1 MSSLFSFVWPSSSK
15 DDRDEDRTKASTSS
29 AHYAPSRLYWSNSST
44 LHINTAMVSAPLQ
57 KPSPVSLTGFDGQ
70 SQPRKTQPSTV
81 AWLSGTDSNG
91 EEIVTNLPIIPP
103 PAVPKPQLG
112 GGHLHPIS
120 RAASSPATSPSYS
133 SPSYTPPSYS
143 SPSPS
148 SSSLTSSSP
157 STSSSTKLVP
167 PRLQMNRALN
177 HSTQSLRLDS
187 TIFDRYGKKQLSPI
201 AEQDYI
207 SPESLRR
214 SIPLPSI
221 SAELTPVSPSTNHS
235 HNTNGSDITRPS
247 PVYSSPFILRPLN
260 RTGSQSSS
268 RTHISNLTTQ
278 SETPPSIPPLDLRP
292 PFPGPHPSHDGDGPA
307 LRPKKSLNFIHMP
320 TIGSEEE
327 GPSGSEYGGESDIA
341 SLHADSFVTASDSLH
356 ERSSFY
362 DAVPLADRDSK
373 PEFPSPPT
381 SDRSTSRPTS
391 STDPP
396 RPRSPPSASESFI
409 HRHWDGF
416 ATLYTGPV
424 TFETKP
430 SPLSLSPACWAFWL
444 GFLFPFLW
452 LVGGW
457 HFTNFGEQPPK
468 FTFCE
473 FYFNV
478 GYWKVVYFCHGRRRE
493 KKKGKECVLPQWLEK
508 SEQSNEEAR
517 MNDASRSTTRRGF
530 LFGYPF
536 VPRPTVSSGRRQG
549 TFQRCRGLGM
559 KMFSKFNWFFDHFYG
574 IRLSE
579 VKGRKETGRRM
590 IDPWIQRCRYAFCY
604 VVILFFAGLLAGAI
618 YLLVINTKGLL

>member
-1 MSSLFSFVWPSSSK
+1 MSSLLSFIWPSSSK
-15 DDRDEDRTKASTSS
+15 DDHDEDHTRASTSS
-29 AHYAPSRLYWSNSST
+29 VHRAPNRLYWSNSST
-44 LHINTAMVSAPLQ
+44 LHINTTMVSAPLQ

-70 SQPRKTQPSTV
+70 SQPRKNQPSTV
-81 AWLSGTDSNG
+81 AWLSTTDSNG
-91 EEIVTNLPIIPP
+91 EQIVTNLPIIPP
-103 PAVPKPQLG
+103 PAVPKSQLG

-133 SPSYTPPSYS
+133 SPS
-143 SPSPS
+143 PS
-148 SSSLTSSSP
+148 SSSLSSSSP
-157 STSSSTKLVP
+157 SSSSSTKLVP

-187 TIFDRYGKKQLSPI
+187 TIYDRYGKKQLSPI
-201 AEQDYI
+201 AEQDYF

-221 SAELTPVSPSTNHS
+221 SAELTPVTPSTNQS

-362 DAVPLADRDSK
+362 DAIVPPRVPPRVPTRLGHLHQLLNPSSTATGTA
-373 PEFPSPPT
+373 SPPYT
-381 SDRSTSRPTS
+381 PAQS
-391 STDPP
+391 S
-396 RPRSPPSASESFI
+396 
-409 HRHWDGF
+409 
-416 ATLYTGPV
+416 
-424 TFETKP
+424 FETKP
-430 SPLSLSPACWAFWL
+430 SRLSLSPACWAFWL

-478 GYWKVVYFCHGRRRE
+478 GYWKVAYFCQGRRRE
-493 KKKGKECVLPQWLEK
+493 KKKKGKESVLPQWLEK
-508 SEQSNEEAR
+508 SEQSNEVAR
-517 MNDASRSTTRRGF
+517 MNDASSSTRRGF

-536 VPRPTVSSGRRQG
+536 VPRPTVPSGRRQG
-549 TFQRCRGLGM
+549 TFRRCRGMGM
-559 KMFSKFNWFFDHFYG
+559 KMFSKCNWFFDHFYG

-618 YLLVINTKGLL
+618 YLLVVNTKGLL

>member
-15 DDRDEDRTKASTSS
+15 DDHGEDHTRASTSS
-29 AHYAPSRLYWSNSST
+29 VHRAPNRLYWSNSST
-44 LHINTAMVSAPLQ
+44 LHINTSMVSAPLQ
-57 KPSPVSLTGFDGQ
+57 KPSPVSLTGSDGQ
-70 SQPRKTQPSTV
+70 SQPRKNQPSTV
-81 AWLSGTDSNG
+81 AWLSTTDSNG
-91 EEIVTNLPIIPP
+91 EQIVTNLPIIPP
-103 PAVPKPQLG
+103 PAVPKSQLG

-133 SPSYTPPSYS
+133 SPS
-143 SPSPS
+143 PS
-148 SSSLTSSSP
+148 SSSLSSSSP
-157 STSSSTKLVP
+157 SSSSSTKLVP

-187 TIFDRYGKKQLSPI
+187 TIYDRYGKKQLSPI
-201 AEQDYI
+201 AEQDYF

-221 SAELTPVSPSTNHS
+221 SAELTPVTPSTNQS

-327 GPSGSEYGGESDIA
+327 GPSGSEYGGESDLA

-362 DAVPLADRDSK
+362 DAVPFADRDSK
-373 PEFPSPPT
+373 PEFSSPTT
-381 SDRSTSRPTS
+381 SDRSASRRAS
-391 STDPP
+391 SADP
-396 RPRSPPSASESFI
+396 PRSPPSASESFI

-416 ATLYTGPV
+416 ASLYTGPV
-424 TFETKP
+424 SFETKP
-430 SPLSLSPACWAFWL
+430 SRLSLSPACWAFWL

-478 GYWKVVYFCHGRRRE
+478 GYWKVAYFCQGRRRE
-493 KKKGKECVLPQWLEK
+493 KKKKGKESVLPQWLEK
-508 SEQSNEEAR
+508 SEQSNEVAR
-517 MNDASRSTTRRGF
+517 MNDASSSTRRGF

-536 VPRPTVSSGRRQG
+536 VPRPTVPSGRRQG
-549 TFQRCRGLGM
+549 TFRRCRDMGM
-559 KMFSKFNWFFDHFYG
+559 KMTSKCNWFFDHFYG

-618 YLLVINTKGLL
+618 YLLVVNTKGLL